1 MCPACMANIILVT
14 TGATSSGGV
23 TAFALSKFYRRKQI
37 NRNKENQNEPARNGT
52 QNGNKTDEPS
62 RNRIGS

>member
-1 MCPACMANIILVT
+1 MANIILAA
-14 TGATSSGGV
+14 TGATSSGGM

-37 NRNKENQNEPARNGT
+37 NKNRGNQNEPARNGAR
-52 QNGNKTDEPS
+52 NGNKTDEPS